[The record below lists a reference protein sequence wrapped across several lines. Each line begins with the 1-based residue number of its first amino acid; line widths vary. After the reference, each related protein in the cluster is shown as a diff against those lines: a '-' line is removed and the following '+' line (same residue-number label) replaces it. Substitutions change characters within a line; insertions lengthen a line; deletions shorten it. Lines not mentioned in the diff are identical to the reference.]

1 MVEVVSEPI
10 LRVNRLHTQ
19 FSTDKGVIPA
29 VTVTLNFSINRA
41 SLSGVNLGPGITWVE
56 PNHVQANGIPQAFT

>member
-29 VTVTLNFSINRA
+29 V
-41 SLSGVNLGPGITWVE
+41 
-56 PNHVQANGIPQAFT
+56 NGIDFSLYKGEIVGLVGESGCGKV